1 MYFSGRS
8 PLFSGSENF
17 RHTSLSVRETM
28 LTVNVGRLGPAVFL
42 PPVAFGA
49 GFAVAV
55 GAGVTGSGAGFAVA
69 FGARFAVDFRAV
81 VTGIGAGFAAAFGA
95 GFAVAIGADF
105 AVGFGAVFAVR
116 CCCFGAALNKMAV
129 ANKCSSR

>member
-1 MYFSGRS
+1 
-8 PLFSGSENF
+8 
-17 RHTSLSVRETM
+17 M

-49 GFAVAV
+49 GFAVA
-55 GAGVTGSGAGFAVA
+55 
-69 FGARFAVDFRAV
+69 FRAV
-81 VTGIGAGFAAAFGA
+81 VTGIGAGFAAAFGAGFAVAFGAGFAVAFGAGFAVAVGAGVTGIGAGFAAFGA

>member
-1 MYFSGRS
+1 
-8 PLFSGSENF
+8 
-17 RHTSLSVRETM
+17 M

-49 GFAVAV
+49 GFAVV
-55 GAGVTGSGAGFAVA
+55 
-69 FGARFAVDFRAV
+69 FRAV
-81 VTGIGAGFAAAFGA
+81 VTGIGAGFAAAFGAGFAVAFGAGFAVAVGAGVTGIGAGFAAFGA